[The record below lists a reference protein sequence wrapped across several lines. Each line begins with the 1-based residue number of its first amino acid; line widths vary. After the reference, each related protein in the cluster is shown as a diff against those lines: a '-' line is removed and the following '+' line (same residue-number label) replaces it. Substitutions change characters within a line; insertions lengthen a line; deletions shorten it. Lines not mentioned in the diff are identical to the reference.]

1 MKLFKLNLPLYIV
14 ILLACGAFA
23 SGKYILSGKKTSS
36 ESSEIHPV
44 VNCPASMEQV
54 RLKDYELTHPL
65 ILTDISEESKSL
77 RNIHDKIETY
87 VNAARSEQKV
97 DEISVYFRK
106 LDNGAWFSINP
117 NQTYNPASMI
127 KVAYLI
133 TFMKMAESNPNILN
147 KKVYFS
153 KHFSQAINQNIK
165 DFQLKEG
172 VHYTIEGLLTAMMVH
187 SDNDA
192 TILLGEQMN
201 INIFNGI
208 FKDLNIPIPNPVT
221 EYYISVNDFC
231 KFFRVLYSSTYTR
244 PEYSEYALKMMTYST
259 YNNGLKKGIDPNV
272 KMSHKFGERIFGSK
286 AQLHE
291 FGIVFYNK
299 TPYLIGVM
307 TKGNSLTQLSTIL
320 GDISKIA
327 FDEYKMQNGI

>member
-1 MKLFKLNLPLYIV
+1 MKLFKFNLPLYIV
-14 ILLACGAFA
+14 VLLVCGAFA
-23 SGKYILSGKKTSS
+23 GGKFILSSNNSLANTAPQAV
-36 ESSEIHPV
+36 I
-44 VNCPASMEQV
+44 NCPASMEQI

-65 ILTDISEESKSL
+65 ILTDISEESESL
-77 RNIHDKIETY
+77 RSIHDKIAAY
-87 VNAARSEQKV
+87 VNVARTQQKA

-133 TFMKMAESNPNILN
+133 TYMKMAESNPTILN
-147 KKVYFS
+147 KKVFFS

-172 VHYTIEGLLTAMMVH
+172 VNYTIEGLLTAMMAH

-192 TILLGEQMN
+192 TILLGENMN
-201 INIFNGI
+201 VNIFNGI
-208 FKDLNIPIPNPVT
+208 FKDLSIPIPNPVT

-244 PEYSEYALKMMTYST
+244 PEFSEYALKMMTYST
-259 YNNGLKKGIDPNV
+259 FKDGLVKGIDPDI
-272 KMSHKFGERIFGSK
+272 KISHKFGERIFGNK

-291 FGIVFYNK
+291 FGIVYYNK

-307 TKGNSLTQLSTIL
+307 TKGNSLSQLSTIL

-327 FDEYKMQNGI
+327 FDEYKLQASL